1 MRSISSISSDAKEIA
16 FTPSCGRLEF
26 SLAPGHNGA
35 IGVDAFMRVDHC
47 HTGELANDD
56 DAGAR
61 QVGSEPGDQRTDA
74 GAANLLVIGDDD
86 VDRLL

>member
-1 MRSISSISSDAKEIA
+1 
-16 FTPSCGRLEF
+16 
-26 SLAPGHNGA
+26 
-35 IGVDAFMRVDHC
+35 MRVDHC
-47 HTGELANDD
+47 HAGELANDD

>member
-1 MRSISSISSDAKEIA
+1 MR
-16 FTPSCGRLEF
+16 L
-26 SLAPGHNGA
+26 
-35 IGVDAFMRVDHC
+35 VRVYHC
-47 HTGELANDD
+47 HAGELANDD

-86 VDRLL
+86 VDRLLSSRDVKSGTEASTEARKPFMSQEPRL